1 MATPK
6 GFEQRV
12 WFLTSAGTF
21 PAITVANL
29 TAGVEITKD
38 LPEPVNFAG
47 TSNFTDTSDI
57 SSPIDKSET
66 STFTPENL
74 EIVVWRRKP
83 IADEV
88 AYPALA
94 NNSTGFLVKFE
105 GGGIAGAS
113 PAAGDKFDAV
123 AVTIG
128 TKADVSRGRGEGRQA
143 SVPMGVAGTPVR
155 GGTVT

>member
-1 MATPK
+1 MAVPK

-12 WFLTSAGTF
+12 WFLTTAATF

-38 LPEPVNFAG
+38 LPEPVPLAG

-57 SSPIDKSET
+57 STPIDKSET
-66 STFTPENL
+66 STFTPENM
-74 EIVVWRRKP
+74 EIVVWRRNP
-83 IADEV
+83 IGDEV
-88 AYPALA
+88 AYPALTDNA
-94 NNSTGFLVKFE
+94 AGFLVIFN
-105 GGGIAGAS
+105 GGGIVGAS

-123 AVTIG
+123 EVTIG
-128 TKADVSRGRGEGRQA
+128 TKADVSRGRAEGRQA
-143 SVPMGVAGTPVR
+143 SVPMAVSGTPVR